1 MYWQLFDNRKSSI
14 APALSTYFFCM
25 YWQLFDS
32 RFQVFYI
39 PLSNLR
45 PPLERLKQVSFFLAV
60 WSESQL

>member
-1 MYWQLFDNRKSSI
+1 
-14 APALSTYFFCM
+14 M

-32 RFQVFYI
+32 RFQVLFI